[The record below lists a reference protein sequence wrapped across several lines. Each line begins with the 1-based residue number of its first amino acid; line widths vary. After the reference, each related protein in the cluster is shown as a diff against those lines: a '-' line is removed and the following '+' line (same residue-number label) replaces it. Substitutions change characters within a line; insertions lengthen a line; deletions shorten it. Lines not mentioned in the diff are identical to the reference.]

1 MTMTFSPH
9 IHQLVKWL
17 ISLHIWLKLQTYQ
30 CSVVKSTAADG
41 VTVSLITFSC
51 RDVVHLQCG
60 HNWPSWSRGGGQWG
74 RAAPGPAW
82 PCPGQAA
89 WPGSTGRCGGG
100 RSPGCY
106 WTPWRAPPPSAGRSP
121 AGSAAHTGTAGGGDR
136 ENMSWRLSELR
147 LKTQISVSLSG
158 DKRRLS
164 VLTLNKRLFVFVSLP
179 VQKPVRLTQQSDYQ
193 AIICVCV
200 STLQ

>member
-1 MTMTFSPH
+1 
-9 IHQLVKWL
+9 
-17 ISLHIWLKLQTYQ
+17 
-30 CSVVKSTAADG
+30 
-41 VTVSLITFSC
+41 
-51 RDVVHLQCG
+51 
-60 HNWPSWSRGGGQWG
+60 
-74 RAAPGPAW
+74 
-82 PCPGQAA
+82 
-89 WPGSTGRCGGG
+89 
-100 RSPGCY
+100 
-106 WTPWRAPPPSAGRSP
+106 
-121 AGSAAHTGTAGGGDR
+121 
-136 ENMSWRLSELR
+136 MSWRLSELR

>member
-1 MTMTFSPH
+1 MTMTFSPG

-30 CSVVKSTAADG
+30 CSVVKSTATDG

-51 RDVVHLQCG
+51 GDGVYLQWR

-82 PCPGQAA
+82 PSPGQAA

-121 AGSAAHTGTAGGGDR
+121 AGSAAHTGTAGEEYELEVIR
-136 ENMSWRLSELR
+136 SEV
-147 LKTQISVSLSG
+147 KTQISVSLSG

-164 VLTLNKRLFVFVSLP
+164 VLTLNKRLFVFVSLS
-179 VQKPVRLTQQSDYQ
+179 VQKPVHLTQQSDYQ
-193 AIICVCV
+193 NIICVCV
-200 STLQ
+200 SRLQ